1 MADAYRSRFK
11 FPRGDAVNKTII
23 GRAPF
28 GNIPSHFRPHPAQSD
43 GSPEELARKDT
54 FHREDSGGFSP
65 RFLNQSRED
74 TASFDLRWTE

>member
-28 GNIPSHFRPHPAQSD
+28 GNIPSDFRPHPAQSAD
-43 GSPEELARKDT
+43 GFPEELAEETPSIEKT
-54 FHREDSGGFSP
+54 
-65 RFLNQSRED
+65 LAASRR
-74 TASFDLRWTE
+74 AL